1 MSLKNLPQIS
11 ALSAMP
17 KSLSF
22 DMRPEAANRWDSG
35 VKAKTETDNVI
46 TMYDQIGESFWSEG
60 VTAKR
65 VAAALRAIGDK
76 KAVVNINSPG
86 TTSRV
91 SPSTTCWRNI
101 RPR

>member
-1 MSLKNLPQIS
+1 MSLKKLPQIS

-65 VAAALRAIGDK
+65 VAAASLTSPL
-76 KAVVNINSPG
+76 AVVLTGERAKANG
-86 TTSRV
+86 ME
-91 SPSTTCWRNI
+91 
-101 RPR
+101 